1 MTQKSMMM
9 ATAGPCW
16 PRPRQA
22 ISGQQLSMATP
33 GHSPTKAS
41 HNLPT
46 VVTAGRR
53 WNEFADRGAADGAN
67 AGHVRPRRAAAVR
80 SSLGAGVCE
89 RATGQSHNSSE
100 STQTTGGGAPGL
112 SDAARLAIEVTY
124 PEMLAVRSP
133 FVVKH
138 RPSASL
144 ARIPLTPSC
153 DMLLFGGGGG
163 EQAAAVSRGGLCNLN
178 LIEFHS
184 KIKCRWEQHMHG
196 MKQDVS
202 AAHGR
207 ALGRGRDGWPERE
220 RRWVLVCDHEARC
233 ERDTWLCTWWG
244 RLARKS
250 RLKMCWDV

>member
-1 MTQKSMMM
+1 MVGQTRQRQPYQ
-9 ATAGPCW
+9 ATAGRSC
-16 PRPRQA
+16 A
-22 ISGQQLSMATP
+22 
-33 GHSPTKAS
+33 
-41 HNLPT
+41 
-46 VVTAGRR
+46 
-53 WNEFADRGAADGAN
+53 EFAN
-67 AGHVRPRRAAAVR
+67 ARV
-80 SSLGAGVCE
+80 SE

-112 SDAARLAIEVTY
+112 RDAARLAIEVTY

-153 DMLLFGGGGG
+153 DMLLFSGGGGQ
-163 EQAAAVSRGGLCNLN
+163 QAAAVQSRWAVQLESHRISL
-178 LIEFHS
+178 
-184 KIKCRWEQHMHG
+184 KHMHG

-207 ALGRGRDGWPERE
+207 ALGRGGDGWPERE

-233 ERDTWLCTWWG
+233 ERDTWPCTWG
-244 RLARKS
+244 RLAREEEQIEDVLACPMGCKS
-250 RLKMCWDV
+250 ITFSRARPR